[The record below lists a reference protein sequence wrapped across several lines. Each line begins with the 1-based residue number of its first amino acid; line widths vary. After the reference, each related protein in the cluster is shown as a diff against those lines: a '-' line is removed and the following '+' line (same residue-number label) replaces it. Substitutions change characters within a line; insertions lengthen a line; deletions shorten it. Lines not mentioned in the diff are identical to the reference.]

1 MISKVV
7 LEREDLF
14 RMEITFS
21 SKVGAGT
28 ELPQFAVQL
37 SFQLET
43 CLLDFLP

>member
-1 MISKVV
+1 MISKIV
-7 LEREDLF
+7 LEREELF
-14 RMEITFS
+14 RMEITLN
-21 SKVGAGT
+21 KGGGGT